1 MYLSELKLW
10 NFRKYSKNDGEVK
23 LDAPHLLV
31 PFKKGLNILIGEND
45 SGKTAIIDAIKLVLR
60 THAVEWIR
68 VEDKDFHEGT
78 DSIRIELTINDLSEL
93 EASLFTE
100 WLSWD
105 SGTSRP
111 YLRLIY
117 VANINDG
124 QIVPGDISAGS
135 DSNGKPLAPQA
146 REYLKTVYLKA
157 LRDASVELTAK
168 KNSRVS
174 QILQGHDLFR
184 EISGKEHPFVT
195 YVKSAN
201 ENINNWFNDVRQ
213 NVNAAGQ
220 PIEGTSNKEQ
230 IKDKIDSFL
239 HAFINSNIN
248 SRLTISEPKI
258 RSILET
264 ISVVIEFSQNM
275 GLGTMNRLYMATEL
289 LHLNKEW
296 NGLKLCLIEELEAH
310 LHPQAQMKVI
320 SALQEQNV
328 QFIMSTHSP
337 NLASKVKISDKE
349 NTNIILCYD
358 SDVYPL
364 NTDTTRLNKDD
375 CKFLDHFLDVTKSNL
390 FFAKGVLIVE
400 GWAEELL
407 LPVIAD
413 KIGCNLTQ
421 NEISIVNVGSTAY
434 IRYANIFIRTDG
446 KLLNMPVS
454 IVTDLDISPN
464 KLKNEEDEQDVIEYS
479 EINHEAEA
487 EKSKKIKASIALP
500 EDSNVKIYISPHWTL
515 EWCLFL
521 SDALRVAFM
530 DSVSKIHYKTNGF
543 KKNDEGLY
551 DNDQFRSTL
560 IKKLKEK
567 TLDKVAIA
575 HELCAQICLLKDLNI
590 SEGDS
595 IYYLVEAI
603 KHVSNYAANR

>member
-1 MYLSELKLW
+1 MC
-10 NFRKYSKNDGEVK
+10 
-23 LDAPHLLV
+23 
-31 PFKKGLNILIGEND
+31 
-45 SGKTAIIDAIKLVLR
+45 
-60 THAVEWIR
+60 IR
-68 VEDKDFHEGT
+68 D
-78 DSIRIELTINDLSEL
+78 
-93 EASLFTE
+93 
-100 WLSWD
+100 
-105 SGTSRP
+105 
-111 YLRLIY
+111 RLIY

-296 NGLKLCLIEELEAH
+296 NGLK
-310 LHPQAQMKVI
+310 
-320 SALQEQNV
+320 
-328 QFIMSTHSP
+328 
-337 NLASKVKISDKE
+337 
-349 NTNIILCYD
+349 
-358 SDVYPL
+358 
-364 NTDTTRLNKDD
+364 
-375 CKFLDHFLDVTKSNL
+375 
-390 FFAKGVLIVE
+390 
-400 GWAEELL
+400 
-407 LPVIAD
+407 
-413 KIGCNLTQ
+413 
-421 NEISIVNVGSTAY
+421 
-434 IRYANIFIRTDG
+434 
-446 KLLNMPVS
+446 PVS
-454 IVTDLDISPN
+454 YT
-464 KLKNEEDEQDVIEYS
+464 
-479 EINHEAEA
+479 H
-487 EKSKKIKASIALP
+487 
-500 EDSNVKIYISPHWTL
+500 
-515 EWCLFL
+515 
-521 SDALRVAFM
+521 LR
-530 DSVSKIHYKTNGF
+530 
-543 KKNDEGLY
+543 
-551 DNDQFRSTL
+551 
-560 IKKLKEK
+560 
-567 TLDKVAIA
+567 A
-575 HELCAQICLLKDLNI
+575 HET
-590 SEGDS
+590 
-595 IYYLVEAI
+595 
-603 KHVSNYAANR
+603 